1 MQKTAL
7 LDVNVLIAL
16 LDQSHQHH
24 EAAHR
29 WFAGRASNGWATCP
43 ITQNGCIR
51 IMSGPSYPAVGNDV
65 SRIRALLIGLTRI
78 AGHQFWADGVSL
90 LDDGLFDLA
99 AIRSAR
105 TTDVYLLGL
114 AVRRN
119 GFLVTFDR
127 QISLASV
134 SGASAASL
142 EVLTT

>member
-1 MQKTAL
+1 
-7 LDVNVLIAL
+7 
-16 LDQSHQHH
+16 
-24 EAAHR
+24 
-29 WFAGRASNGWATCP
+29 
-43 ITQNGCIR
+43 
-51 IMSGPSYPAVGNDV
+51 MSGPSYPAVGNDV

>member
-43 ITQNGCIR
+43 ITQNGCI
-51 IMSGPSYPAVGNDV
+51 
-65 SRIRALLIGLTRI
+65 RIRALLIGLTRI